1 MMIEKYYNKTLH
13 PLRNVL
19 GVSSPLLGGILSLHP
34 LRNDL
39 GASSPLLDDILAL
52 HSLRNDFGESS
63 PLLGGILSSA
73 SISVLCPTAHLGLPS
88 WCFWVGRCHGL

>member
-34 LRNDL
+34 LRNDF
-39 GASSPLLDDILAL
+39 GASSPLVGGILAL
-52 HSLRNDFGESS
+52 HPLRNNFGASS
-63 PLLGGILSSA
+63 CFRLDGVISDLYILHVGE
-73 SISVLCPTAHLGLPS
+73 ICP
-88 WCFWVGRCHGL
+88 CIE